1 MNAKRPKPYLTWV
14 DFGFQ
19 YSVVDQG
26 VYFC

>member
-26 VYFC
+26 KFFC